1 MADYLT
7 IMEEG
12 LDKNLVVAY
21 IGDGN
26 NMAHSWLNLA
36 AKLDLSLELLLQ
48 KIIK

>member
-26 NMAHSWLNLA
+26 NMAHLM
-36 AKLDLSLELLLQ
+36 AKFSSKLGFELRIATP